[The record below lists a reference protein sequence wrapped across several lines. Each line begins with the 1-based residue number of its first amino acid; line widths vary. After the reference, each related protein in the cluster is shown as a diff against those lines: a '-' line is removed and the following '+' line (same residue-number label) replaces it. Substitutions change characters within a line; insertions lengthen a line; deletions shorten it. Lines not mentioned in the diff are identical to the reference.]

1 MPPKGWSRKLWRR
14 IHWWYAWFIVLVLV
28 DEYIKE
34 GYLIKLSDF
43 LKPLTHENLL
53 LLATLTY
60 IIMNILGYLG
70 GVKRG
75 NRDNS

>member
-1 MPPKGWSRKLWRR
+1 MNYGASKRFWKR
-14 IHWWYAWFIVLVLV
+14 IHFWYAWFIVLLLV

-34 GYLIKLSDF
+34 GYIIKPGDF

-60 IIMNILGYLG
+60 IIINIIGIIRRW
-70 GVKRG
+70 KRD
-75 NRDNS
+75 RDNS

>member
-1 MPPKGWSRKLWRR
+1 MIEGWKRRLWKR
-14 IHWWYAWFIVLVLV
+14 IHWWYAWFIVLLLV

-34 GYLIKLSDF
+34 GYIIKPGDF

-60 IIMNILGYLG
+60 IIMNILGYLR

>member
-1 MPPKGWSRKLWRR
+1 MKIEQLKKRFWRR
-14 IHWWYAWFIVLVLV
+14 IHFWYVWLVILLLV

-34 GYLIKLSDF
+34 GYIIKPGDF
-43 LKPLTHENLL
+43 LKPLTHENILL
-53 LLATLTY
+53 IATLTY
-60 IIMNILGYLG
+60 IIMNILGYLR

>member
-1 MPPKGWSRKLWRR
+1 MKRYLKNIRKR
-14 IHWWYAWFIVLVLV
+14 IHWWYAWIIVLLLV

-34 GYLIKLSDF
+34 GYLIKPSDF

-60 IIMNILGYLG
+60 IIINIIGIIRRW
-70 GVKRG
+70 KHD
-75 NRDNS
+75 RDSS